1 MKGGFVFFDELG
13 LEFIHV
19 LNSRKVLSSRIES
32 LILDQLRMILNAILL
47 SLVTRKRWERSDQ
60 SKICSI
66 RV

>member
-47 SLVTRKRWERSDQ
+47 SLVTRKRWE
-60 SKICSI
+60 
-66 RV
+66 